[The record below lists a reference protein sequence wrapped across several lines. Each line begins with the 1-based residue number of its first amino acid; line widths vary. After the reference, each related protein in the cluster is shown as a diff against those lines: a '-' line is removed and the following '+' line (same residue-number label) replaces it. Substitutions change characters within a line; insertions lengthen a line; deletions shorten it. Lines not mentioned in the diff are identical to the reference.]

1 MMARILVCAAF
12 FLFGVDFAEGQI
24 TFSDPLA
31 DPANAQIDRLL
42 DQQRD
47 MLFND
52 ATLVELA
59 DFLTSQGIPTLI
71 DERALD
77 DVGFDTDSRFTFRQH
92 DVRLR
97 DGLKLALRTLQLSFT
112 VRRGGLV
119 ITTHEELEYEMIT
132 KVYDVR
138 HLVELEPVLIGGG
151 LGGPTQFA
159 YRYDFDSLINT
170 IVNTIGTDSWEE
182 VGGPGSINPYY
193 TRRMRVIVVAQTYD
207 MYRQI
212 QALLNNL
219 AMHGRT
225 TPLSGA
231 RFSAASMQ
239 RPSSFASS
247 PAVQPSR
254 PRVGIRSSQLRTTGQ

>member
-1 MMARILVCAAF
+1 MMARMLVCAAI

-31 DPANAQIDRLL
+31 DPENAQIDRLL
-42 DQQRD
+42 NQKRD

-59 DFLTSQGIPTLI
+59 EFLTSQGIPTFI

-77 DVGFDTDSRFTFRQH
+77 TVGLGTDATFTFRQH
-92 DVRLR
+92 AVRLR
-97 DGLKLALRTLQLSFT
+97 DGLKLVLHSYYLDFMIHNSQ
-112 VRRGGLV
+112 LV
-119 ITTHEELEYEMIT
+119 ITTSEEAAVHLPT

-182 VGGPGSINPYY
+182 VGGPGSINPFY
-193 TRRMRVIVVAQTYD
+193 TRRMRVIVIAQTYD
-207 MYRQI
+207 MHRQI

-219 AMHGRT
+219 AMHGGT

-239 RPSSFASS
+239 RPSSFTMP

-254 PRVGIRSSQLRTTGQ
+254 PPVGIRSSQLRTTGQ